1 MKSYLFILLLVLVS
15 GLLLTACDDDG
26 EAADPAAT
34 EDVADEVADDEV
46 GCEGG
51 VCPAPVFDEETEAAD
66 EVIEEAKEEFDPGF
80 IHNQAPPLAGE
91 YDDED
96 ETK

>member
-26 EAADPAAT
+26 ETAYVEET
-34 EDVADEVADDEV
+34 VDEVINDECI

-51 VCPAPVFDEETEAAD
+51 VCPAPVPDEAVAAD
-66 EVIEEAKEEFDPGF
+66 EVIEDAVEEEFDPGF
-80 IHNQAPPLAGE
+80 IHIQAPPLAGG